1 MVLTAGSCK
10 NNITRHGHNSHQYAT
25 MSRTTTEDLG
35 RRRFQI
41 QKEKAVEEAYEKIR
55 RSFGEDWE
63 SFSAEDCKILREVL
77 GEIWIN
83 VDRDCW
89 KDYCF
94 STLSYNEV
102 LSLIAVAKE
111 VVSQKSMT
119 KDALARLDEILE

>member
-1 MVLTAGSCK
+1 
-10 NNITRHGHNSHQYAT
+10 

-55 RSFGEDWE
+55 RSFGVDWE

-89 KDYCF
+89 KEYCF
-94 STLSYNEV
+94 STLSYNEL

>member
-1 MVLTAGSCK
+1 
-10 NNITRHGHNSHQYAT
+10 
-25 MSRTTTEDLG
+25 MSRSTDDGLG

-55 RSFGEDWE
+55 RSFGDDWKC
-63 SFSAEDCKILREVL
+63 FSPEDCKVLRDVL

-94 STLSYNEV
+94 STLSYAEI
-102 LSLIAVAKE
+102 LSLIAIAKE
-111 VVSQKSMT
+111 GICQKCMT
-119 KDALARLDEILE
+119 RETLARLDEILE